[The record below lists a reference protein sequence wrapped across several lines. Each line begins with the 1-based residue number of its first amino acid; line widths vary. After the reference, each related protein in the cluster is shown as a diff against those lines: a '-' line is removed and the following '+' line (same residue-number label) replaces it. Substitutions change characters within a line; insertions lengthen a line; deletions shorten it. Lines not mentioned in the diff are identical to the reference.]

1 MRTAYAV
8 AFAASLLAAPAMGQ
22 VVIQT
27 PGNSDAAAHAAA
39 ADQHRA
45 NARAEHQA
53 AQMNA
58 AVGNYDAAAENQA
71 AARHDWHAA
80 HRQED
85 RAAENSGST
94 VVIGR

>member
-8 AFAASLLAAPAMGQ
+8 ALAASLLAAPAMGQ
-22 VVIQT
+22 VIIQT
-27 PGNSDAAAHAAA
+27 PGGDAAAHQAA

-53 AQMNA
+53 AEMNA
-58 AVGNYDAAAENQA
+58 AVGNYGAAADNQA

-80 HRQED
+80 NRQEN
-85 RAAENSGST
+85 RAAEDSGST

>member
-1 MRTAYAV
+1 MRTAFAV

-22 VVIQT
+22 VIIQT
-27 PGNSDAAAHAAA
+27 PGSGDAAAHQAA

-58 AVGNYDAAAENQA
+58 AVGNYDAAAENQD

-80 HRQED
+80 RRQEN
-85 RAAENSGST
+85 RAAEDSGST